1 MKPIARQS
9 ILTTLSSYLGVV
21 IGYFNVLWLLP
32 YALEPEQIG
41 IFRTIQDMALLFV
54 PFAQLGVGNGITRF
68 YPKVKSSQF
77 SFFTLSL
84 LMALIG
90 FTIVAGLF
98 FFFRETL
105 VSAFATNSPEVINFF
120 GVVLFITLFAV
131 LNTILD
137 AFCRSF
143 LKVAVPAFF
152 REVILRLLV
161 AILISA
167 YLLRWLSFDMF
178 MWGLALTYFIA
189 LFGMIIYMLK
199 IKLFKLNFK
208 FSDFPKG
215 FLKEFIKYNL
225 ITLLGTTGAILIM
238 KIDSLMVS
246 SMIGLDA
253 NAIYTIAFSIAV
265 VIEMPRRAISQ
276 VVMPVV
282 AEHFEKGELTAIN
295 KLYKQVAVHQL
306 LICLLLFLGI
316 WSSIDSLYHFV
327 PNSEIY
333 EVGKWVVLWIGL
345 GKLSDVLFSINGEII
360 VFSKYYIFN
369 ITATLIMSV
378 AVIFLNLILI
388 PIMGIEGAALA
399 SFLAMFLFNFVKYIY
414 VRNRLNF
421 DPFSIDIFKII
432 FLGLLTFTIQ
442 FYIFLNWELGISNII
457 LRSLTVIIVYVGG
470 AFLLNIA
477 KDSRERLFK
486 KVKRT
491 GS

>member
-9 ILTTLSSYLGVV
+9 ILTTLSSYLGVLV
-21 IGYFNVLWLLP
+21 GYVNVLWLLP

-41 IFRTIQDMALLFV
+41 VFRTIQDIALLFV
-54 PFAQLGVGNGITRF
+54 PFAQLGAGNGITRF
-68 YPKVKSSQF
+68 YPKVKSLQF

-84 LMALIG
+84 LIALIG
-90 FTIVAGLF
+90 FTIVSALF
-98 FFFRETL
+98 FFFKETL
-105 VSAFATNSPEVINFF
+105 VAAFATNSPEVIDFF

-137 AFCRSF
+137 IFCRSF

-161 AILISA
+161 AILIST
-167 YLLRWLSFDMF
+167 YLLRWISFDMF
-178 MWGLALTYFIA
+178 MWGLALTYFIS

-199 IKLFKLNFK
+199 IKIFKLDFK
-208 FSDFPKG
+208 FRDFPTG

-225 ITLLGTTGAILIM
+225 ITLLGTTGGILIM

-265 VIEMPRRAISQ
+265 VIEMPKRAISQ
-276 VVMPVV
+276 VVMPVI
-282 AEHFEKGELTAIN
+282 ADHFEKGELTAIN
-295 KLYKQVAVHQL
+295 QLYKQVAVHQF

-316 WSSIDSLYHFV
+316 WSNIDSLYHFV
-327 PNSEIY
+327 PNNQIY

-369 ITATLIMSV
+369 ITATLIMSIV
-378 AVIFLNLILI
+378 VIVLNLVLI
-388 PIMGIEGAALA
+388 PNMGIEGAALA
-399 SFLAMFLFNFVKYIY
+399 SFLAMFLFNFIKYIY
-414 VRNRLNF
+414 VKKRLNF
-421 DPFSIDIFKII
+421 DPFSKDILKII
-432 FLGLLTFTIQ
+432 FLGLITYTIQ
-442 FYIFLNWELGISNII
+442 FYLIQNGNLGVLNII
-457 LRSLTVIIVYVGG
+457 LRSLTVIALYVGG
-470 AFLLNIA
+470 AFALNIA
-477 KDSRERLFK
+477 KNSRDRLFK
-486 KVKRT
+486 KIKRT

>member
-9 ILTTLSSYLGVV
+9 ILTTLSSYLGVLV
-21 IGYFNVLWLLP
+21 GYVNILWLLP

-41 IFRTIQDMALLFV
+41 VFRTIQDIALLFV
-54 PFAQLGVGNGITRF
+54 PFAQLGAGNGITRF
-68 YPKVKSSQF
+68 YPKVKSLQF

-84 LMALIG
+84 LIALIG
-90 FTIVAGLF
+90 FTIVSALF
-98 FFFRETL
+98 FFFKETL
-105 VSAFATNSPEVINFF
+105 VAAFATNSPEVIDFF

-137 AFCRSF
+137 IFCRSF

-161 AILISA
+161 AILIST
-167 YLLRWLSFDMF
+167 YLLRWISFDMF
-178 MWGLALTYFIA
+178 MWGLALTYFIS

-199 IKLFKLNFK
+199 IKIFKLDFK
-208 FSDFPKG
+208 FRDFPTG

-225 ITLLGTTGAILIM
+225 ITLLGTTGGILIM

-265 VIEMPRRAISQ
+265 VIEMPKRAISQ
-276 VVMPVV
+276 VVMPVI
-282 AEHFEKGELTAIN
+282 ADHFEKGELTAIN
-295 KLYKQVAVHQL
+295 QLYKQVAVHQF

-316 WSSIDSLYHFV
+316 WSNIDSLYHFV
-327 PNSEIY
+327 PNNQIY

-369 ITATLIMSV
+369 ITATLIMSIV
-378 AVIFLNLILI
+378 VIVLNLVLI
-388 PIMGIEGAALA
+388 PNMGIEGAALA
-399 SFLAMFLFNFVKYIY
+399 SFLAMFLFNFIKYIY
-414 VRNRLNF
+414 VKKRLNF
-421 DPFSIDIFKII
+421 DPFSKDILKII
-432 FLGLLTFTIQ
+432 FLGLITYTIQ
-442 FYIFLNWELGISNII
+442 FYLIQNGNLGVLNII
-457 LRSLTVIIVYVGG
+457 LRSLTVIALYVGG
-470 AFLLNIA
+470 AFALNIA
-477 KDSRERLFK
+477 KNSRDRLFK
-486 KVKRT
+486 KIKRT

>member
-84 LMALIG
+84 LLSLFG
-90 FTIVAGLF
+90 FLVVAVLF
-98 FFFRETL
+98 FFFKDTL
-105 VSAFATNSPEVINFF
+105 ISAFATNSPEVIDFF
-120 GVVLFITLFAV
+120 GVVLFITLFSV

-161 AILISA
+161 AILIAS
-167 YLLRWLSFDMF
+167 YLLRWVSFDIF

-189 LFGMIIYMLK
+189 LLGMIIYM
-199 IKLFKLNFK
+199 IRVDLFKLNFQ
-208 FSDFPKG
+208 FSDFPVG
-215 FLKEFIKYNL
+215 FLKEFINYNL

-246 SMIGLDA
+246 SLIGLDA

-276 VVMPVV
+276 VIMPVV
-282 AEHFEKGELTAIN
+282 AEHFEKNELPEIN

-327 PNSEIY
+327 PNNQVY

-360 VFSKYYIFN
+360 VFSRYYVFN
-369 ITATLIMSV
+369 ITATLIMCV
-378 AVIFLNLILI
+378 AVIILNLVLI
-388 PIMGIEGAALA
+388 PLMGIEGAALA

-414 VRNRLNF
+414 VKKRLNF
-421 DPFSIDIFKII
+421 DPFSMDILKII
-432 FLGLLTFTIQ
+432 FLGIITFTIQ
-442 FYIFLNWELGISNII
+442 YYLFQNLELGISNII
-457 LRSLTVIIVYVGG
+457 LRSLVVISVYLGG
-470 AFLLNIA
+470 VFLLDIA
-477 KDSRERLFK
+477 KESRESIIK
-486 KVKRT
+486 KIKRT